1 MRFAVEA
8 WAPEYDVA
16 LDPEHLEEPTAD
28 IRLDVEMAAGQW
40 SPITPDRAELP
51 GCVVFVDGVRRID
64 ARVWITDG
72 DRARPG
78 VCASVAAGAVRCQPD
93 AAQIT
98 EARVFR
104 GLYAVASDAVG
115 PIVTGHGAYELIPCP
130 GDEPDVLHNQ
140 IRAQMSRLEAQISAG
155 DEADLVVFDGP
166 LRGRAD
172 AKGAGF
178 VKTQHVGY
186 LPDGE
191 QRVLTALAAGQRTP
205 LFLIGGAGVTRWS
218 WYLRLPGPVVHPL
231 SGVVRC
237 ELPGTGTA
245 VEAKARADQISAV
258 LPRFASEPHKETRA
272 PQNLYPIAGLEA
284 DLRHRLGD
292 RELLERALRAA
303 AAAPP

>member
-8 WAPEYDVA
+8 WAPEYGVA

-28 IRLDVEMAAGQW
+28 INLDAEMAAGQW
-40 SPITPDRAELP
+40 SPITPDGAEPP
-51 GCVVFVDGVRRID
+51 GFVVFVDGVRRID
-64 ARVWITDG
+64 ARIWITDG
-72 DRARPG
+72 GRTRPG
-78 VCASVAAGAVRCQPD
+78 ACASVAAGAVYCGLD
-93 AAQIT
+93 GAEVA
-98 EARVFR
+98 EALVFR
-104 GLYAVASDAVG
+104 GLYAAASDAVG
-115 PIVTGHGAYELIPCP
+115 PIVTGHGAYKLVPCP
-130 GDEPDVLHNQ
+130 SDEPDVLHNQ
-140 IRAQMSRLEAQISAG
+140 IRAQMARLEAQIAAG

-172 AKGAGF
+172 SQGVGF

-191 QRVLTALAAGQRTP
+191 QRVLTALEAGQRTP
-205 LFLIGGAGVTRWS
+205 LFLIGGAGVSRWS

-237 ELPGTGTA
+237 ELPGTGP
-245 VEAKARADQISAV
+245 VDEAKARADQISAV
-258 LPRFASEPHKETRA
+258 LPRFASEPHKEARA

-292 RELLERALRAA
+292 REILERALRAA
-303 AAAPP
+303 AAD

>member
-1 MRFAVEA
+1 
-8 WAPEYDVA
+8 
-16 LDPEHLEEPTAD
+16 
-28 IRLDVEMAAGQW
+28 MAAGQW
-40 SPITPDRAELP
+40 SPITPDGAEPP

-72 DRARPG
+72 DRTRPG
-78 VCASVAAGAVRCQPD
+78 ACASVAAGAVRCQPD
-93 AAQIT
+93 GAKVT
-98 EARVFR
+98 EAQVFR
-104 GLYAVASDAVG
+104 GLYAAVSDAVG
-115 PIVTGHGAYELIPCP
+115 PIVTGHGAYELVPCP
-130 GDEPDVLHNQ
+130 SDEPDVLHNQ
-140 IRAQMSRLEAQISAG
+140 IRAQMAQLEAEIAAS

-172 AKGAGF
+172 SKGVGF

-186 LPDGE
+186 LPEGE

-245 VEAKARADQISAV
+245 DAAKARADQISAV
-258 LPRFASEPHKETRA
+258 LPRFASEPHKEARA

-292 RELLERALRAA
+292 REILERSLRAA
-303 AAAPP
+303 AAA

>member
-8 WAPEYDVA
+8 WAPEYGVA
-16 LDPEHLEEPTAD
+16 LDPEHLEEPTAHVD
-28 IRLDVEMAAGQW
+28 LDAEMAAGQW
-40 SPITPDRAELP
+40 SPITPDGAEP
-51 GCVVFVDGVRRID
+51 PDCVVFVDGVRRID

-72 DRARPG
+72 DRTRPG
-78 VCASVAAGAVRCQPD
+78 ACASVAAGAVRCQPD
-93 AAQIT
+93 GAKVT
-98 EARVFR
+98 EAEVFR
-104 GLYAVASDAVG
+104 GLYAAVSDAVG
-115 PIVTGHGAYELIPCP
+115 PIVTGHGAYKLIPCP
-130 GDEPDVLHNQ
+130 SDEPDVLHNQ
-140 IRAQMSRLEAQISAG
+140 IRAQMAQLEAEIAAS

-172 AKGAGF
+172 SKGVGF

-186 LPDGE
+186 LPESE
-191 QRVLTALAAGQRTP
+191 QRVLTALAPGQRTP

-245 VEAKARADQISAV
+245 DAAKARADQISAV
-258 LPRFASEPHKETRA
+258 LPRFASEPHKEARA

-284 DLRHRLGD
+284 DLRHRLGN
-292 RELLERALRAA
+292 REILERALRAA
-303 AAAPP
+303 AAN